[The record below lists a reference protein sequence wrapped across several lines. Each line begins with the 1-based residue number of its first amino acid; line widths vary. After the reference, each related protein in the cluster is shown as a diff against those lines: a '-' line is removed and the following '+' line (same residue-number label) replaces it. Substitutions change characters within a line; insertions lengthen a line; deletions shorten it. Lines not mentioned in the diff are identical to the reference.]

1 MDVVFI
7 GFVDGVVGQVHEGL
21 LEVGLGR
28 GLVSSRAE
36 ASQSFIVNEG
46 LNRVETGN
54 DDVNA
59 QVKLDAIEK
68 EWCVQVPL
76 HDDIPA
82 ICHVLQVSQILEE
95 RDLVALATDIRLGD
109 ESRIFVLLLV
119 CFETGH
125 LLLIL

>member
-7 GFVDGVVGQVHEGL
+7 SLVNRVVGQVNEGL

-54 DDVNA
+54 DDVDA
-59 QVKLDAIEK
+59 QVKLDAIE
-68 EWCVQVPL
+68 EQRGVQVPL

-82 ICHVLQVSQILEE
+82 IRHVLQVSQILEE
-95 RDLVALATDIRLGD
+95 RDLVALTTDIRLGN

-125 LLLIL
+125 LLLI